1 MDNIATKRIQ
11 AAPPK
16 LNRDKALAAIGFIFI
31 LLALVIIAIT
41 PPATGYEISI
51 YEAYPPYFWFLV
63 ILAIAS
69 GIVILVSNSFAEEP
83 SRWWIAGFAVIL
95 YTNLVILLLPIA
107 RGYATFGRGDVLSH
121 IGFTKD
127 ILFTGHFA
135 SAGEAGANH
144 YPVIHILLTNLS
156 HVTGLTPE
164 LLVMIVP
171 IFFTLFYMVSVYL
184 LSRVIATTRGQAML
198 ITAFGSLLLFKGE
211 STMLASSIQC
221 FFMLPITLLLYFK
234 VRRRNSNSLAYSI
247 LFVLLLLLTPFFHP
261 GEGTLFLITI
271 FLGIEL
277 SLLLYRMRNKLLS
290 DDAIKIRSPLSG
302 ISINPSM
309 ILFVCWF
316 TWFASFAVFHGTVR
330 SIWHWF
336 VYEIGKPTAV
346 IYADILER
354 AGLSVYEFM
363 ELFLNMWGHVVIY
376 CLAGA
381 LVSIVVWKK
390 FLSSKGKI
398 DSGQF
403 IFSFLFI
410 IFASLIFVTF
420 FADVWLGYN
429 RAMRYVIFAA
439 TILNGLGLYVLF
451 HNRHNQIGMFI
462 IILLLMT
469 SVMFGTFNTFVS
481 PITRGPN
488 FQVTGMEIRGM
499 DWFLDHRN
507 DSLLI
512 YEKGLSQS
520 RFSHALYGFA
530 TPLPNIRC
538 PRIAIPPDHFGYPEY
553 NKFGELFIDD
563 KYFIESKLS
572 RIASPEIHPEF
583 EHLWRFTPEDFYRM
597 DNTDRTVNRI
607 FSNGEFWVSYIHG
620 MRTTSP

>member
-51 YEAYPPYFWFLV
+51 YEAYPAYFWFFLIV
-63 ILAIAS
+63 AIAC
-69 GIVILVSNSFAEEP
+69 GIVILVGNAFAEEP
-83 SRWWIAGFAVIL
+83 SRLWIAGFGVIL
-95 YTNLVILLLPIA
+95 LTNLVILLLPVF

-144 YPVIHILLTNLS
+144 YPVIHILVANLS
-156 HVTGLTPE
+156 QVTELTPE
-164 LLVMIVP
+164 LLVMIIP

-184 LSRVIATTRGQAML
+184 LSRVIATTRGQAIL
-198 ITAFGSLLLFKGE
+198 ITAFGSPLLFSHE
-211 STMLASSIQC
+211 SSMLASSIQC
-221 FFMLPITLLLYFK
+221 FLMLPIPLLLYFK

-261 GEGTLFLITI
+261 GEGTLFLIII

-290 DDAIKIRSPLSG
+290 DDAIIKIRSPLSG
-302 ISINPSM
+302 ISMNPSM

-363 ELFLNMWGHVVIY
+363 ELFLNMWGHVVI
-376 CLAGA
+376 
-381 LVSIVVWKK
+381 
-390 FLSSKGKI
+390 
-398 DSGQF
+398 
-403 IFSFLFI
+403 
-410 IFASLIFVTF
+410 
-420 FADVWLGYN
+420 
-429 RAMRYVIFAA
+429 
-439 TILNGLGLYVLF
+439 
-451 HNRHNQIGMFI
+451 
-462 IILLLMT
+462 
-469 SVMFGTFNTFVS
+469 
-481 PITRGPN
+481 
-488 FQVTGMEIRGM
+488 
-499 DWFLDHRN
+499 
-507 DSLLI
+507 
-512 YEKGLSQS
+512 
-520 RFSHALYGFA
+520 
-530 TPLPNIRC
+530 
-538 PRIAIPPDHFGYPEY
+538 
-553 NKFGELFIDD
+553 
-563 KYFIESKLS
+563 
-572 RIASPEIHPEF
+572 
-583 EHLWRFTPEDFYRM
+583 
-597 DNTDRTVNRI
+597 
-607 FSNGEFWVSYIHG
+607 
-620 MRTTSP
+620 